1 MNNAELEARR
11 ERLLHILRGLPG
23 TAVAF
28 SGGVDSAVVAK
39 AAFLALGD
47 RAIAMTSDSP
57 SVPRSELAAARELAA
72 LIGIRHEVLPTTEF
86 DDPAYRR
93 NAGDRCYFCKSEL
106 YTRIESRLDSLGLT
120 EVCSGANLDDLGDY
134 RPGLT
139 AAAEHRVRHP
149 LQEAGFTKSHV
160 RELARH
166 WDLPVWDKPA
176 SPCLSSRLAPGLEVT
191 PERTLRVE
199 KAEAYLK
206 SLGLR
211 DGRVRYHEGDLAR
224 VEVPADEI
232 ARLLDADVRQSLS
245 AALPGIGFRFV
256 SLDLDGFRSG
266 SLNGL
271 VSLELKS
278 RYSEGRRPPATPA

>member
-1 MNNAELEARR
+1 MSDLDERR
-11 ERLLHILRGLPG
+11 EKLLAILSALPG
-23 TAVAF
+23 AVVAF

-86 DDPAYRR
+86 DNPAYQK
-93 NAGDRCYFCKSEL
+93 NSGDRCYFCKSEL
-106 YTRIESRLDSLGLT
+106 YTRIQSKLVSLGLT
-120 EVCSGANLDDLGDY
+120 TVCSGANLDDMGDY

-139 AAAEHRVRHP
+139 AAAEHHVRHP
-149 LQEAGFTKSHV
+149 LQEAGFTKAMV
-160 RELARH
+160 RELAKH

-176 SPCLSSRLAPGLEVT
+176 SPCLSSRLAPGLAVT

-199 KAEAYLK
+199 LAEEYLK

-224 VEVPADEI
+224 VEVPVEDI
-232 ARLLDADVRQSLS
+232 ARLLDPAVRQSLS
-245 AALPGIGFRFV
+245 AKLHDIGFKFV

-266 SLNGL
+266 SLNQL
-271 VSLELKS
+271 VTLELKA
-278 RYSEGRRPPATPA
+278 RYSGTKPPLPSPV

>member
-1 MNNAELEARR
+1 MSDLDKRR
-11 ERLLHILRGLPG
+11 EKLLTILRDLPG
-23 TAVAF
+23 TVVAF

-39 AAFLALGD
+39 AAHLALGN

-72 LIGIRHEVLPTTEF
+72 IIGIRHEVLPTTEF
-86 DDPAYRR
+86 DNPAYQK
-93 NAGDRCYFCKSEL
+93 NGGDRCYFCKSEL
-106 YTRIESRLDSLGLT
+106 YTRIESKLDALGLT
-120 EVCSGANLDDLGDY
+120 TVCSGANLDDMGDY

-139 AAAEHRVRHP
+139 AAAEHHVRHP
-149 LQEAGFTKSHV
+149 LQEAGFTKAHV
-160 RELARH
+160 RELAKH

-199 KAEAYLK
+199 KAEAYLQT
-206 SLGLR
+206 LGIR

-224 VEVPADEI
+224 VEVPVDDI
-232 ARLLDADVRQSLS
+232 ARLLDAGVRRSLT
-245 AALPGIGFRFV
+245 AKLREIGFKFV

-266 SLNGL
+266 SLNQL

-278 RYSEGRRPPATPA
+278 RYSGSKLPVVSPT